1 MSYKKKINWL
11 LILQAW
17 AMLWVVIGH
26 AFLGKHNEG
35 PEWETMLGNFAYSFH
50 MPLFMLVSG
59 WLFFLTRLNANGL
72 GGGGKFWL
80 YGEIVKDKTI
90 RLLLP
95 GFVFSLVALS
105 LKVAFPGEMS
115 RQAGLSVS
123 EIVNSYIYPYDN
135 PFRELWFIITLFV
148 FFLLTPM
155 WRFILKRQCTIW
167 LALVC
172 LILLHFIHPT
182 TTLLCI
188 DRVCSHAIWFY
199 LGLLISKQEYVDK
212 FMVKQPWITFIVGV
226 GLYFLG
232 LYTDR
237 FIVTMGGIA
246 FSFGLALIA
255 DKYIPKLLCGFRN
268 YTYQIFLMGIFAQMF
283 IKILYK
289 HIPMPYIL
297 AYVICIAVGLYVPV
311 LISKL
316 IEKINWKPLSL
327 CVGLKTK

>member
-1 MSYKKKINWL
+1 
-11 LILQAW
+11 
-17 AMLWVVIGH
+17 
-26 AFLGKHNEG
+26 
-35 PEWETMLGNFAYSFH
+35 
-50 MPLFMLVSG
+50 
-59 WLFFLTRLNANGL
+59 
-72 GGGGKFWL
+72 
-80 YGEIVKDKTI
+80 
-90 RLLLP
+90 
-95 GFVFSLVALS
+95 
-105 LKVAFPGEMS
+105 MS

-155 WRFILKRQCTIW
+155 WRWILKRQWTIW
-167 LALVC
+167 AALAC
-172 LILLHFIHPT
+172 LIILHFIHPT

-199 LGLLISKQEYVDK
+199 LGLLISKQDYVDK
-212 FMVKQPWITFIVGV
+212 FMVKQPWITFIAGV
-226 GLYFLG
+226 GLYILG

-237 FIVTMGGIA
+237 FIVTLGGIA
-246 FSFGLALIA
+246 FSFGLTLIA
-255 DKYIPKLLCGFRN
+255 DKFIPKLFCGFRN

-289 HIPMPYIL
+289 HIPMPYLL
-297 AYVICIAVGLYVPV
+297 AYLICIAAGLYVPV